1 MKLILKSLYNEI
13 TIEQKKRILKEYN
26 KIIDRFEY
34 VANVQSKDTSLIRQA
49 QKKISDNQY
58 NKDSK
63 VQKKIK
69 ELESEIQKLK
79 NLQNKNGKEAQKYV
93 SELKMKLKTD
103 KESVFIDLNQSIA
116 TYNKKSW
123 GLESEINA
131 QEDLVKNSIN
141 ALQKSA
147 DLPW

>member
-1 MKLILKSLYNEI
+1 MKFILKSLYNEI

-26 KIIDRFEY
+26 KIIERFEY
-34 VANVQSKDTSLIRQA
+34 VANVQSKDTRLIRQA
-49 QKKISDNQY
+49 QIKISDNQY

-93 SELKMKLKTD
+93 SELRMKLKTD
-103 KESVFIDLNQSIA
+103 KESVFIDLDQSMA
-116 TYNKKSW
+116 TYNRKSW
-123 GLESEINA
+123 NLESEINK
-131 QEDLVKNSIN
+131 QEQSVENFIN
-141 ALQKSA
+141 ALQKSV